1 VSTSQTRETVS
12 LPTGGAVGDF
22 SSGTSFWQRIR
33 RDVAIFAAGNIGV
46 VAAQLVFR
54 SILIAALVPVGY
66 GRLSLVLGVYNT
78 IWIIGASGLPSGVA
92 RYIAAIA
99 PADDRQIINSAIRA
113 SLLPITIAGILVAT
127 VSGYLLRAPLACIFA
142 AVGLVSLVYS
152 LLAMGILRGRGRMG
166 QAASILPLAALGEV
180 VPLALLWGS
189 GFPIT
194 PLLAF
199 SVFCF
204 GNVVGLAAGMAFTWK
219 TTPPRISAD
228 KLVKHYAPGSR
239 ELLGFSMWL
248 GAATIGVA
256 ILPLVIR
263 SAAALDSYTTV
274 AIIDVSIVLLS
285 IPQRIGTVILLAV
298 VPHATRALH
307 RERAILTISIRE
319 NVMTMVPFL
328 ILAIIVAFTPLI
340 GWIFDLLGRP
350 IYAKSADYLA
360 LALLAGPARI
370 LYGVVEG
377 ILIAHGQGKLLARNA
392 LSVTAVASAMIVT
405 ATVLGNTILAFA
417 VFAFSFWAIYLLCLI
432 QVNRLA
438 RESMAPEPWIREPL
452 ANNR

>member
-1 VSTSQTRETVS
+1 VRTSQRPETVS
-12 LPTGGAVGDF
+12 LPAGETVGDA
-22 SSGTSFWQRIR
+22 SSAQSLWQRIR
-33 RDVAIFAAGNIGV
+33 RDVAILAAGNIGV
-46 VAAQLVFR
+46 VAAQLLFR
-54 SILIAALVPVGY
+54 SILIAALVPAGY
-66 GRLSLVLGVYNT
+66 GRLSLVLGIYNT
-78 IWIIGASGLPSGVA
+78 IWIIGASGLPSSVA
-92 RYIAAIA
+92 RYIAAIT

-113 SLLPITIAGILVAT
+113 SLLPIAIASIVVAT
-127 VSGYLLRAPLACIFA
+127 VSGYLLKSPLACIFA

-166 QAASILPLAALGEV
+166 PAASILPLAALGEV
-180 VPLALLWGS
+180 APLALLWGS
-189 GFPIT
+189 GVLIT

-199 SVFCF
+199 GVFCF
-204 GNVVGLAAGMAFTWK
+204 GNVVGLVAGIAFTLK
-219 TTPPRISAD
+219 TTPPRDSMD
-228 KLVKHYAPGSR
+228 ELVKRHTPGSR

-298 VPHATRALH
+298 VPHATRALN
-307 RERAILTISIRE
+307 RERATLTISLQE
-319 NVMTMVPFL
+319 NAMMIAPFL
-328 ILAIIVAFTPLI
+328 ILAIIVAFTPVI
-340 GWIFDLLGRP
+340 GWLFDLLGRP

-377 ILIAHGQGKLLARNA
+377 ILIAHGQGRLLARNA
-392 LSVTAVASAMIVT
+392 LSITVVASAMIVA
-405 ATVLGNTILAFA
+405 ATILGSTILAFS
-417 VFAFSFWAIYLLCLI
+417 VFASAFWAIYLLGLT

-438 RESMAPEPWIREPL
+438 RESTAPELWIGEPL
-452 ANNR
+452 AERQ